1 MSVLPTYG
9 PVRRRILTPYVVI
22 WIAVASLATTYL
34 ALLGLRPE
42 FFAHSASAG
51 PDVEQQLT
59 QTRRDMSR
67 AFADLDPLR
76 RTVGEMKL
84 DVANLKIAA
93 NEGVARDNELAD
105 RLGALETSAAPKRPE
120 VVRLGEAT
128 TDSAPAPQAAPPAPA
143 RDPRRAA
150 VKTPEDAPPAAVA
163 PLSQGQP
170 KDAKLI
176 NGAKKQDK
184 QAQAKQAQAKQAQ
197 VVTGSI
203 AKPAKVQP
211 KAKAAAKPG
220 AVGVLLATGPSVDA
234 LRLNWSI
241 LTDRHGDSVKNLQPR
256 YIVSGKPDQRVY
268 SLLAGPVASTAQAK
282 SLCQSMAQKGLAC
295 EVSAFRGNA
304 L

>member
-9 PVRRRILTPYVVI
+9 PVRRRILTPYVLI
-22 WIAVASLATTYL
+22 WIAVASLATVYL
-34 ALLGLRPE
+34 GLLGLRPE
-42 FFAHSASAG
+42 FFAHSASAS

-59 QTRRDMSR
+59 QTKRDMSR

-93 NEGVARDNELAD
+93 KEDVTRDNEFAD
-105 RLGALETSAAPKRPE
+105 RLGALETSATPKRPE

-128 TDSAPAPQAAPPAPA
+128 TDSAQAPQAAPPAPA

-150 VKTPEDAPPAAVA
+150 AKTPEAPPPAVVA
-163 PLSQGQP
+163 PLSHEQP

-176 NGAKKQDK
+176 NGAKK
-184 QAQAKQAQAKQAQ
+184 QAKQAQ

-203 AKPAKVQP
+203 AKPAKAQP
-211 KAKAAAKPG
+211 KAKAAAKPA
-220 AVGVLLATGPSVDA
+220 AVGLLLATGPSVDS

-241 LTDRHGDSVKNLQPR
+241 LTDRHGDSVKSLEPR
-256 YIVSGKPDQRVY
+256 YIVSGKADQRVY

-282 SLCQSMAQKGLAC
+282 SLCQAMAQKGLAC
-295 EVSAFRGNA
+295 QVSVFRGNA

>member
-1 MSVLPTYG
+1 MSVLPTYS
-9 PVRRRILTPYVVI
+9 PLRRRTLTPYVLI
-22 WIAVASLATTYL
+22 WIAVASLATLYL

-42 FFAHSASAG
+42 FFARSTRGG
-51 PDVEQQLT
+51 PNIEQQLT
-59 QTRRDMSR
+59 ETKRDMSR

-76 RTVGEMKL
+76 HTVGEMKL

-93 NEGVARDNELAD
+93 KENLAHDNELAD
-105 RLGALETSAAPKRPE
+105 RLGAIETSSTTKRPE

-128 TDSAPAPQAAPPAPA
+128 TDSAQAPPAAPPAPA

-150 VKTPEDAPPAAVA
+150 AKTPAGAPVAVVA

-170 KDAKLI
+170 KAAKVI
-176 NGAKKQDK
+176 NSAKKQ
-184 QAQAKQAQAKQAQ
+184 AKPGQ

-203 AKPAKVQP
+203 AKAPKAQP
-211 KAKAAAKPG
+211 KARTGAKTGARTAAKSAP
-220 AVGVLLATGPSVDA
+220 VGVLLATGPSVDS

-241 LTDRHGDSVKNLQPR
+241 LSDRNGDSVKNLEPR
-256 YIVSGKPDQRVY
+256 YIVSGKADKRVY

-282 SLCQSMAQKGLAC
+282 SLCQAMAQKGVAC
-295 EVSAFRGNA
+295 EVSIFRGNA